1 MQIVNCMIKLW
12 DILFVKKKAMNV
24 PMEANVG
31 CKVCTVFTQ
40 LEANLD
46 KSSPLIEAYIKELP

>member
-1 MQIVNCMIKLW
+1 MIKIW
-12 DILFVKKKAMNV
+12 DILFVKEKAMSV